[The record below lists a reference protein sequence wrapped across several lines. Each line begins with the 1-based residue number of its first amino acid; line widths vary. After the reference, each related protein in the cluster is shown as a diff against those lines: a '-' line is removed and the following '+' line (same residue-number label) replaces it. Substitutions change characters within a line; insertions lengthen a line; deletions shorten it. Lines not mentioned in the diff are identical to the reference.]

1 MRKHP
6 ITLQSF
12 MIVGSFGAWLLGC
25 PVWGEP
31 GAGPDAYPNAD
42 AGIVTTDNP
51 PVIID
56 AGPRACTVDRD
67 CASGYCDASRH
78 CASAPACTASAS
90 CASGSYCETSRNV
103 CVPGCSTN
111 AQCTS
116 VAAGLV
122 CDTNARRC
130 VPGGGCTSNTDCAA
144 TPATPVCLGGSC
156 QPAANQCQFEY
167 QCTGAGQACVDGLC
181 IVGGCTAANV
191 ATVCAAGQVCTN
203 SRCAYPTTNSD
214 CGGRCT
220 TAQLCVSG
228 TCLATCTA
236 DAQCGTGQRCD
247 GGVCRVDTRPR
258 PFCTMDSQCSNG
270 SVCNNGACRRPCSAP
285 GAAGD
290 MECRMFDVQLPLCVA
305 STATRSLCNSPT
317 EAHPQ
322 CARTADC
329 TAGRTC
335 VNAACQ

>member
-25 PVWGEP
+25 PVWSDQKD
-31 GAGPDAYPNAD
+31 GPDAIPTAD
-42 AGIVTTDNP
+42 AGFPTDNP
-51 PVIID
+51 PIVID
-56 AGPRACTVDRD
+56 SGPRACTVDRD
-67 CASGYCDASRH
+67 CSSGYCDATRH
-78 CASAPACTASAS
+78 CAPSPSCTSTASCPA
-90 CASGSYCETSRNV
+90 GQYCETSRSV
-103 CVPGCSTN
+103 CVPGCGTN
-111 AQCTS
+111 AECTA

-122 CDTNARRC
+122 CDTAARRC
-130 VPGGGCTSNTDCAA
+130 VPGGGCTSNAQCAA

-167 QCTGAGQACVDGLC
+167 QCTGAGQSCVDGQC

-191 ATVCAAGQVCTN
+191 ATVCAAGQVCT
-203 SRCAYPTTNSD
+203 SGRCAYPTT
-214 CGGRCT
+214 GTG
-220 TAQLCVSG
+220 QLCVTG
-228 TCLATCTA
+228 TCLTTCAA
-236 DAQCGTGQRCD
+236 DAQCGSGQRCD

-258 PFCTMDSQCSNG
+258 PFCTMDSECSSG
-270 SVCNNGACRRPCSAP
+270 SVCNNGACRRVCAAP

-290 MECRMFDVQLPLCVA
+290 LECQRFDMQLPLCVA
-305 STATRSLCNSPT
+305 ANATRSLCTSTT
-317 EAHPQ
+317 EAHPE

-329 TAGRTC
+329 AAGRTC